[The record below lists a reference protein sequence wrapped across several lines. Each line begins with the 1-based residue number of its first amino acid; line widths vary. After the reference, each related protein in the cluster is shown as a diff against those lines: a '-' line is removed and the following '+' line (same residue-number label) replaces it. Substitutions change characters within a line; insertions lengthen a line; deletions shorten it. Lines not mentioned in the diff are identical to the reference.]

1 MIQSMKNLNLVQKI
15 QYVIDS
21 QTAQDKYN
29 QNNPIQFDAE
39 SIKSIFSD
47 YSDSFIL
54 VTADIV
60 VTANNDRNFAF
71 KNCALFSTCKTE
83 INDMFIDDVNHIYI
97 AIHIYNLIEYSENY
111 LDTQKMYGSLK
122 VMNLQLIMLIQLLI
136 VLNHLNIKQFFQE
149 KEKMPLIIQIAL

>member
-21 QTAQDKYN
+21 QTAQDKYS
-29 QNNPIQFDAE
+29 QNNPIKFDAE

-60 VTANNDRNFAF
+60 VTANNDTNFAF

>member
-29 QNNPIQFDAE
+29 QNNPIKFDAE
-39 SIKSIFSD
+39 SIYSIFSD

-136 VLNHLNIKQFFQE
+136 VLNHLNIKYFFQE
-149 KEKMPLIIQIAL
+149 KERMPLIIQIAL